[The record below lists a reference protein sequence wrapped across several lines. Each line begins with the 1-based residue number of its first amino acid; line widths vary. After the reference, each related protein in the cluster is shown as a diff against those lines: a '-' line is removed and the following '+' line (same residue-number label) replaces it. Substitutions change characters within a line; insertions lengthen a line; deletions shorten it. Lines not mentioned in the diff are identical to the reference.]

1 MRCPKCG
8 YISFDQQDNCVK
20 CSNDLSALAAELH
33 GTCLNVEAP
42 FFLGSVL
49 GVEEPA
55 AVMGTAV
62 AEADEEAVN
71 LEDLDVGELPAE
83 PELTADLEGDV
94 DLDLAGAPFDED
106 DSEAGGPVLQSL
118 GLEDIDVSDLMPQ
131 QEEEVPELELEPE
144 APEPDEEPAAD
155 STEIEGPMLSLEP
168 EEEEAPAIS
177 LDEEEEGPAG
187 SEDAD
192 LGIGG
197 IEMPSLD
204 EDDLL
209 VADDRESGDV
219 LSDMSFGDEDE
230 DSRGDEDTSGGSDSD
245 EIVDLSSLMDF
256 GDDEADDS
264 PASEESSSVAD
275 LGLSLE
281 PEEDD
286 DLDLGLSLE
295 EGPDEDSEPAGEA
308 VADGAEESPEFDL
321 LGGLRMESDDE
332 DSTDLDLSLE
342 DDDKEA

>member
-20 CSNDLSALAAELH
+20 CSNDLSAVGAQLQ

-49 GVEEPA
+49 GGEEPA
-55 AVMGTAV
+55 AVMDTAV
-62 AEADEEAVN
+62 AEEEAVN

-94 DLDLAGAPFDED
+94 DLDLAGASFDED
-106 DSEAGGPVLQSL
+106 DSEAGGPVMQSL

-144 APEPDEEPAAD
+144 APELAEEPAAAE
-155 STEIEGPMLSLEP
+155 TAEMEGPMLSLEP
-168 EEEEAPAIS
+168 EEEAPAIS

-187 SEDAD
+187 SEDAE
-192 LGIGG
+192 LRIGG

-204 EDDLL
+204 EEDLL
-209 VADDRESGDV
+209 AADDRESDV
-219 LSDMSFGDEDE
+219 LGDMSFGDEDE
-230 DSRGDEDTSGGSDSD
+230 ESRGDEDTAGGSDSD

-256 GDDEADDS
+256 GDDEADEP
-264 PASEESSSVAD
+264 PASEEPPAGAD

-295 EGPDEDSEPAGEA
+295 GGPDEDSEPAGEA
-308 VADGAEESPEFDL
+308 AADGAEESPEFDL